1 MNKILTLIC
10 IISVF
15 ACDTSPQKVSFDIVI
30 DGMSCSRSCSPYIEK
45 KLKKMEGV
53 FEASVSFEKK
63 LAEITIDANEI
74 SIAEVV
80 NEIETIADRQY
91 KVEAVKESEMEKK
104 KEILVPIEKPSL
116 DFDIINPD
124 VSHST
129 GFQLP
134 NLFSLLNSLI
144 H

>member
-1 MNKILTLIC
+1 M
-10 IISVF
+10 F

-74 SIAEVV
+74 SIAEVI

-104 KEILVPIEKPSL
+104 KR
-116 DFDIINPD
+116 DFGSNRKT
-124 VSHST
+124 VL
-129 GFQLP
+129 GFRYY
-134 NLFSLLNSLI
+134 
-144 H
+144 